1 MYSILSFAINRVN
14 NAEFVSFF
22 LNLKKAIDNAQ
33 STNLGLDATM
43 MSEFTTVLQKLTE
56 QVRAS
61 TASQYTA
68 AMDAAHSK
76 RIQIFK
82 RIIYKLKAVE
92 VAEEQSDLIACKNQ
106 VETYLLG
113 IYSLAVT
120 KLPLQE
126 ITPIINGF
134 CFDLRDKLTEDDL
147 DALSVTADLSRLEQA
162 NADFITAYNNRADER
177 AQTGNGVTLAL
188 RAQMNDIFLNI
199 CYTTQY
205 LANSQAESNATKA
218 AACQPFIEIVNQY
231 LSDVK
236 TRYNA
241 RMAALAAK
249 KGEGDAAGGATDDT
263 PADED
268 PAENPGGGN
277 PADENPGGVHEVE
290 V

>member
-1 MYSILSFAINRVN
+1 M
-14 NAEFVSFF
+14 E
-22 LNLKKAIDNAQ
+22 
-33 STNLGLDATM
+33 
-43 MSEFTTVLQKLTE
+43 
-56 QVRAS
+56 
-61 TASQYTA
+61 A
-68 AMDAAHSK
+68 ANSK

-82 RIIYKLKAVE
+82 RIVYKLKAVE
-92 VAEEQSDLIACKNQ
+92 VAEEQSDLLSCKAA

-113 IYSLAVT
+113 TYSMAVT

-126 ITPIINGF
+126 ITPVINGF

-147 DALSVTADLSRLEQA
+147 DTLSVTADLSRLEQA
-162 NADFITAYNNRADER
+162 NADFISAYNSRTDER
-177 AQTGNGVTLAL
+177 AQIGNGVTLAL

-218 AACQPFIEIVNQY
+218 AACQPFIDVVNQY
-231 LSDVK
+231 LADVK
-236 TRYNA
+236 SRFNA

-249 KGEGDAAGGATDDT
+249 KAEGTDTPAGGADDT

-268 PAENPGGGN
+268 PADVNPGGNDN
-277 PADENPGGVHEVE
+277 PQSNPEANPGGVHEVE